1 MAKKLTEAQLQELNH
16 KYEWAITLL
25 NFIDSQNPNGTS
37 MLMFIEVTHKAF
49 DDQNLRGMRYVY
61 SDVNEMVT
69 LGLKQEELG
78 QLNVLLKEKLGFD
91 FSLVNKK
98 DIQKVKRILKK
109 GKIANA
115 DEYRFLLSRVDAIYE
130 NKDYLEE
137 LNAINALLSAYTEVE
152 KD

>member
-16 KYEWAITLL
+16 IYEWSLTIVNYMITKYPNSNFKMLKEAICDG
-25 NFIDSQNPNGTS
+25 F
-37 MLMFIEVTHKAF
+37 EK
-49 DDQNLRGMRYVY
+49 QNLRGMRYVY
-61 SDVNEMVT
+61 SDMNEMAT
-69 LGLKQEELG
+69 MTSKKEELTEINA
-78 QLNVLLKEKLGFD
+78 LIKEKFGFD

-115 DEYRFLLSRVDAIYE
+115 DEYRFLLSRADAIYD

-137 LNAINALLSAYTEVE
+137 LNAINTLLSAYTEFE
-152 KD
+152 KN